1 MENLDIYK
9 KKEKVEFDNKVDFF
23 NYHKNLFKIISLVL
37 GNVVLEYQLMDLLLT
52 MEYFETEREFI
63 DFMNNCKKFDLLKN
77 LYNKDKEEI
86 RFGDKRVYIAKD
98 YVIQN
103 VYKSKTKKPQYK
115 YSEVDAK
122 LSYFKMFYILE
133 VAKSRKSCVK
143 DFSVLANVLVNYT
156 TLGIGK
162 SQSLKLYEKLY
173 DKKMLN
179 TQGEIALEDLKNY
192 EAYKNLKF
200 KKMENLNN
208 LNETELEKIK
218 CTYERLVG
226 NNNFW
231 DYSLGKVSDNKSYFM
246 FFNQKN
252 TQGYKTQAPDTLDIV
267 KFDVS
272 GNFGNAEL
280 GDYIAKVM
288 ESIKMHIKEEC
299 RNINMYIYF
308 ENEDAR
314 NRIFTNSVN
323 QKLNR
328 NGVRNLDSNLTAR
341 IKETCR
347 KVYQCRLVNF
357 VDPKVDFNNCT
368 VSYKIFYKSQ
378 NTAPDDFYTLTLHFK
393 NVDFENDIYSKEDI
407 EKKQIEEENRR
418 NQRKVDEIINDPELM
433 SLMIERLMEI
443 RK

>member
-63 DFMNNCKKFDLLKN
+63 DFINDCNKFKLLKN
-77 LYNKDKEEI
+77 PHNEDKEEMK
-86 RFGDKRVYIAKD
+86 FGDKRVYVAKD

-103 VYKSKTKKPQYK
+103 TSKSKAKKTQYK
-115 YSEVDAK
+115 YSEADAK

-143 DFSVLANVLVNYT
+143 DFSVLANVLINYT
-156 TLGIGK
+156 TLSIGK

-173 DKKMLN
+173 SEKKLN
-179 TQGEIALEDLKNY
+179 TLGEIALEDLKNY

-200 KKMENLNN
+200 KKMENLNGIS
-208 LNETELEKIK
+208 EVELEKMK
-218 CTYERLVG
+218 CTYEKLVG
-226 NNNFW
+226 NKNFW
-231 DYSLGKVSDNKSYFM
+231 DYSLGKICDNKSYFM

-252 TQGYKTQAPDTLDIV
+252 IQGYKTQALNTLDVV

-280 GDYIAKVM
+280 GEYIAKVI

-314 NRIFTNSVN
+314 NRTFTNSVN

-341 IKETCR
+341 IKEISR
-347 KVYQCRLVNF
+347 RVYQCRLVNF

-368 VSYKIFYKSQ
+368 ASYKIFYKSQ
-378 NTAPDDFYTLTLHFK
+378 NTAPDDFYTLTLYFK
-393 NVDFENDIYSKEDI
+393 NVNFENDIYSKEDK
-407 EKKQIEEENRR
+407 EKKRAEEELKR
-418 NQRKVDEIINDPELM
+418 NQRKINEIINDPELM